1 MIMMLGAALLLIY
14 ASYNGNTPFAILKGV
29 VGTPSTKK
37 S

>member
-1 MIMMLGAALLLIY
+1 MIMMLGVAVLLIY
-14 ASYNGNTPFAILKGV
+14 SAYNGNTPFAILKGV